1 MMRNHEFHLLVDRAL
16 FELEWDKEKQNRTLM
31 VIDKEERPVKRINV
45 RTIVIAAVL
54 CLCICMTA
62 LAAGIVFSKNVD
74 AVSLSDDA
82 LLEKYGITLE
92 MQTYFNRTVEEAGDT
107 YIVCYDGVGAYAY
120 VLGSYTSVVE
130 NGKANITWSHD
141 GEDMSRGFDSP
152 AWGASQLTEMIK
164 DDADRALS
172 YRKATAIAERN
183 GAVIDVPTFD
193 EAEAMAQWEKEQIE
207 AETAKNAAKLTVS
220 EMEAIAREALSVRYQ
235 FNSEQ
240 AACLMR
246 QEDSV
251 GYGLFGENNLPVY
264 RFYFSL
270 GYVEDGYQGEEGR
283 GIYHVA
289 VNVESGVIEDVLYDS
304 ALGGCG

>member
-1 MMRNHEFHLLVDRAL
+1 MKNHEFQKLVDQSL
-16 FELEWDKEKQNRTLM
+16 SGLEWNEAMREKTLM
-31 VIDKEERPVKRINV
+31 AIGKEEKTVKRISTRV
-45 RTIVIAAVL
+45 VVIAAVL

-74 AVSLSDDA
+74 AVKLSDEA
-82 LLEKYGITLE
+82 LFEKYGITSE
-92 MQTYFNRTVEEAGDT
+92 MQTYFNRTVEEEGEKH
-107 YIVCYDGVGAYAY
+107 IVHYDGVGVYEY
-120 VLGSYTSVVE
+120 VLGEYISVVE
-130 NGKANITWSHD
+130 DGKAEITWSYD
-141 GEDMSRGFDSP
+141 GEDTTGGFDAK
-152 AWGASQLTEMIK
+152 AWGADQLSEMLK
-164 DDADRALS
+164 EGTDLTVC

-183 GAVIDVPTFD
+183 GADIEIPTFN
-193 EAEAMAQWEKEQIE
+193 EAEAMAQWQKEQME
-207 AETAKNAAKLTVS
+207 AEIAKKAAKLTVL
-220 EMEAIAREALSVRYQ
+220 EMETIAREAVSVRYQ
-235 FNSEQ
+235 FTPEQ

-251 GYGLFGENNLPVY
+251 GYALHGENHLPVY

-289 VNVESGVIEDVLYDS
+289 VNVESGVIEDMLYDS

>member
-1 MMRNHEFHLLVDRAL
+1 MKNNEFQKLVDRSL
-16 FELEWDKEKQNRTLM
+16 SGLEWDEAMRRKTRLA
-31 VIDKEERPVKRINV
+31 IDKEERAMKRFPTRVIA
-45 RTIVIAAVL
+45 IAAVL

-62 LAAGIVFSKNVD
+62 LAAGIIFSKDVD
-74 AVSLSDDA
+74 ATALSDQV
-82 LLEKYGITLE
+82 LFEKYGITLE
-92 MQTYFNRTVEEAGDT
+92 MQTYFNRTVQKEDAK
-107 YIVCYDGVGAYAY
+107 YIVRYEGVGAYEY

-130 NGKANITWSHD
+130 DGKAEVTWSHD
-141 GEDMSRGFDSP
+141 GEDMSGGFDAK
-152 AWGASQLTEMIK
+152 AWGADQLSEMLK
-164 DDADRALS
+164 EETDLTVC

-183 GAVIDVPTFD
+183 GAVIDIPTFN
-193 EAEAMAQWEKEQIE
+193 ETEAMAQWQQEMME
-207 AETAKNAAKLTVS
+207 AGIAKKAAKLTVS

-235 FNSEQ
+235 FNTEQ
-240 AACLMR
+240 SACLMR

-251 GYGLFGENNLPVY
+251 GYALHGENNLPVY

-289 VNVESGVIEDVLYDS
+289 VNVESGVIEDMLYDS